1 MRFSPTIT
9 DLMTSPISAAHAL
22 VHHQEKTRPL
32 LDVSQA
38 APSYPPPPVVIDA
51 IAAAASDPSV
61 ATYAPQPGLPALRS
75 AFAADLS
82 SAYGGEVVADDVL
95 ITAGCNQAFCI
106 VASALAG
113 PGDNML
119 VQDPFYFNHG
129 MWLDV
134 EEIEGRRIPNDD
146 GLMPNAEASAALID
160 ERTTAIVLVSPG
172 NPTGVSVPPER
183 IAEFAALAKA
193 NDLALIID
201 ETYRS
206 FRPTEAPAHALF
218 DDPAWRDTVISLHS
232 FSKDLAIPGYRV
244 GAVVAGEPARLEA
257 LKILDCVAI
266 CAPPI
271 GQIACIAGLEHATE
285 WRREQAERIAIHQ
298 QRFESVMADRPGGFE
313 LVAAGAY
320 FGWVRYPGTL
330 ATDDALRKLVVD
342 HDVLAIPGTAFTEE
356 DEHMLRI
363 SFANLDAEQI
373 DRLGERLAEW
383 ST

>member
-22 VHHQEKTRPL
+22 VPHRVNTRPL

-38 APSYPPPPVVIDA
+38 APSYPPPQVVIDA
-51 IAAAASDPSV
+51 IAAAASDPGV

-75 AFAADLS
+75 VFAADLS

-113 PGDNML
+113 PGDNLL

-146 GLMPNAEASAALID
+146 GLIPNAEACAALVD
-160 ERTTAIVLVSPG
+160 DRTTAIVLVSPG
-172 NPTGVSVPPER
+172 NPTGITIPPER
-183 IAEFAALAKA
+183 IVEFAELAKA
-193 NDLALIID
+193 HDLAFIID

-206 FRPTEAPAHALF
+206 FRPTETAAHPLF
-218 DDPAWRDTVISLHS
+218 GDPTWRDTVISLHS

-285 WRREQAERIAIHQ
+285 WRREQAERIANRQ
-298 QRFESVMADRPGGFE
+298 QRFESVMADRPGDFE
-313 LVAAGAY
+313 LVAVGAY
-320 FGWVRYPGTL
+320 FGWVRYPGEL
-330 ATDDALRKLVVD
+330 GTDDA
-342 HDVLAIPGTAFTEE
+342 HDVLAIPGTAFTEG

-363 SFANLDAEQI
+363 SFANLDPEQI

-383 ST
+383 SP